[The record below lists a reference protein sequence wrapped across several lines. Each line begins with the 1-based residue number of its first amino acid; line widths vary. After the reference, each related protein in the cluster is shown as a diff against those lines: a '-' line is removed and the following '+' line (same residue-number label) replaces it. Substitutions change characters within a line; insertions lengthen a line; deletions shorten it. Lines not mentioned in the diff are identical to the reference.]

1 MTIKRIYFWII
12 RSKTIEELEQQVREL
27 EKEDSKHKEVE
38 ARLVVRFTQIV
49 SIVLLTRQPSAFL
62 KPTQSLLLRAKYRNI
77 DR

>member
-27 EKEDSKHKEVE
+27 EKEDGKHKEVE

-62 KPTQSLLLRAKYRNI
+62 KPTQRLLLRAKYRNI
-77 DR
+77 DS